1 MEGLT
6 KKRELSTVTAEIRM
20 LTEQAGAL
28 ALDYA
33 VEIGRRLTEA
43 RELVERGGW
52 EDYLGEI
59 GYKKSTAN
67 NFMRV
72 YREYGDPQ
80 GSLFGASCKSE
91 VLGKLTYSKALEL
104 LALPEGERETFAA
117 EVGAE
122 HISTRELKDAIR
134 ERDEARAQLEK
145 AKKAEQLLEETKRRA
160 QEAGERA
167 AALEAQSARM
177 EKELEEL
184 RSRPVEVA
192 VQKDE
197 AAEQEAF
204 ERGKAEEA
212 QKLGKALQLKEEQLR
227 KVRAEAEKAKE
238 AALAAHKERD
248 RLCAELETAKKG
260 AGSTAETEE
269 LRKQLAMAA
278 PELQEFR
285 VLFTTWQET
294 FNRMQGIAE
303 KLRAAGREEN
313 AGKLH
318 TAMTAALEQMQK
330 GMRDGD

>member
-1 MEGLT
+1 MEGLET
-6 KKRELSTVTAEIRM
+6 RRDLGTVTAEIRM

-43 RELVERGGW
+43 RELVEHGGW
-52 EDYLGEI
+52 EEYLGEI

-91 VLGKLTYSKALEL
+91 ALGKLTYSKALEL
-104 LALPEGERETFAA
+104 LALPEEERESFAA
-117 EVGAE
+117 EVDAE
-122 HISTRELKDAIR
+122 HISTRELKEAIR

-145 AKKAEQLLEETKRRA
+145 APEAEQLLEEARRRA
-160 QEAGERA
+160 QAAGEKA
-167 AALEAQSARM
+167 DALEEQSARRA
-177 EKELEEL
+177 KELEEL
-184 RSRPVEVA
+184 RNRPVEVA

-197 AAEQEAF
+197 AAEQAAF

-212 QKLGKALQLKEEQLR
+212 EKLGKALQLKEEQLR

-238 AALAAHKERD
+238 AALASHKEKD
-248 RLCAELETAKKG
+248 RLYAELEEAKKG
-260 AGSTAETEE
+260 AGSTAETEA

-303 KLRAAGREEN
+303 KLRAAGKDEDAE
-313 AGKLH
+313 KLH
-318 TAMTAALEQMQK
+318 KAMAAALEQMQK

>member
-43 RELVERGGW
+43 RELVEHGGW

-104 LALPEGERETFAA
+104 LALPEEARETFAA
-117 EVGAE
+117 EVDAE
-122 HISTRELKDAIR
+122 HISTRELKTAIR

-145 AKKAEQLLEETKRRA
+145 AK
-160 QEAGERA
+160 
-167 AALEAQSARM
+167 
-177 EKELEEL
+177 
-184 RSRPVEVA
+184 
-192 VQKDE
+192 
-197 AAEQEAF
+197 
-204 ERGKAEEA
+204 
-212 QKLGKALQLKEEQLR
+212 
-227 KVRAEAEKAKE
+227 E
-238 AALAAHKERD
+238 AALASHKEKN
-248 RLCAELETAKKG
+248 RLCAELEEAKKG
-260 AGSTAETEE
+260 AGSTAETEA
-269 LRKQLAMAA
+269 LRKQLALAA

-303 KLRAAGREEN
+303 KLRVTGREEN

-318 TAMTAALEQMQK
+318 AAMTAALEQMQK
-330 GMRDGD
+330 GMRDGN